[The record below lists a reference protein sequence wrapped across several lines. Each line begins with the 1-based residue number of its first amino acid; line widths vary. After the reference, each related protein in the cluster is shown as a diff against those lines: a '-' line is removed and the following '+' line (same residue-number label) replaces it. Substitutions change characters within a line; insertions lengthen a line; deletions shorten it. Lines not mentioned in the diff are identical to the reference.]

1 MGNSCSSLFSKV
13 FIYPFLS
20 EYPPSMRVM
29 KKSDINNTGRWL
41 SSPIQESSCSAFV
54 LLNQQYNKGTFLNI
68 HNSML
73 QLANNICNFVIYIFL
88 NIIKTSIIHIM
99 DSMINRYRMNH
110 TVLKIWTRNT
120 DTLNISIISDYYSGK
135 FRTPHCDVWC
145 V

>member
-1 MGNSCSSLFSKV
+1 MGNSFPSLFSKV

-73 QLANNICNFVIYIFL
+73 QLANNICNFEIYIFL
-88 NIIKTSIIHIM
+88 NIIKTSTIHDKQLKNESHCIENM
-99 DSMINRYRMNH
+99 NKKYR
-110 TVLKIWTRNT
+110 
-120 DTLNISIISDYYSGK
+120 LNISIISDYYSGK